1 MIVLGVDP
9 GTAVTG
15 FGLIA
20 VDKARIKPVGYGVIR
35 TSSKDTGPA
44 RLVEIF
50 SSLQSLLEEYQ
61 PVRVAVEQLFY
72 NKNVQSAL
80 AVGQAR
86 GVVLLAAAK
95 FGCEIF
101 EYTPLQVKQSV
112 VGYGRADKSQ
122 VQFMVGRM
130 LGLKE
135 QPKPVDAAD
144 ALAVAICSVNSH
156 PPGLQA
162 QRAIPGCKD

>member
-1 MIVLGVDP
+1 
-9 GTAVTG
+9 
-15 FGLIA
+15 
-20 VDKARIKPVGYGVIR
+20 
-35 TSSKDTGPA
+35 
-44 RLVEIF
+44 
-50 SSLQSLLEEYQ
+50 
-61 PVRVAVEQLFY
+61 
-72 NKNVQSAL
+72 
-80 AVGQAR
+80 
-86 GVVLLAAAK
+86 LLAAAR

-135 QPKPVDAAD
+135 QPRPVDAAD

-156 PPGLQA
+156 PPGLQV
-162 QRAIPGCKD
+162 QRSVPGCKD